1 MAQAYCLLFRPP
13 RRAEGKASAAKPIL
27 YPLQKPR
34 AVKRLLFFF
43 VSRGFAQSVAAW
55 PTHLRDPEFGALR
68 SSVSEE
74 DIGQYTN
81 KFAIANIY
89 LVGHSGHPKFLVAW
103 SAQACCDRSNPSK
116 GRKRGACLYILCI
129 IYRYFL
135 PITAKY
141 NYICVGIGV
150 KLCR

>member
-13 RRAEGKASAAKPIL
+13 RRAEGKGERSDANSLSTTKTESSQTTAL
-27 YPLQKPR
+27 
-34 AVKRLLFFF
+34 FF

-89 LVGHSGHPKFLVAW
+89 LVGLSGLPKFLVAW

-116 GRKRGACLYILCI
+116 GRKEVLVF
-129 IYRYFL
+129 IYY
-135 PITAKY
+135 
-141 NYICVGIGV
+141 V
-150 KLCR
+150 

>member
-1 MAQAYCLLFRPP
+1 MPFVQAPAASGGE
-13 RRAEGKASAAKPIL
+13 RRA
-27 YPLQKPR
+27 
-34 AVKRLLFFF
+34 KRSQFFIHYKNREQSNDCSF
-43 VSRGFAQSVAAW
+43 FCVSRGFARSVAAW

-89 LVGHSGHPKFLVAW
+89 LVGLSGLPKFLVAW

-141 NYICVGIGV
+141 NYICVGIGM